1 MKRAYLLHS
10 LASAAL
16 VTIFSF
22 YGPSLSPAKA
32 QDKPQ
37 PPVVTTPIKTPP
49 ADLHQ
54 ALNVNELKIEMAE
67 SQLKLRPS
75 DKTTS
80 ELIAALEEFLNQNC
94 FGELAKTLSYSGPPK
109 DEQCISRME
118 RLLQVNPDNPAALC
132 LRDGLEAQS
141 CKEAYRRQRL
151 VPFTGNNMPD
161 LDPALKVGA
170 SAYEKALLEKI
181 QQDLAPLDVKWAA
194 AKTDE
199 EKKTIIEAALPSYER
214 MMNTACRI
222 VVLRVSRVKED
233 KKEEAP
239 EIKEARERL
248 NKIPENLRAEYQEKM
263 IADAE
268 EQLAHVARNNDPVA
282 IAKITALI
290 TAIRNPG
297 TELAPLTAE
306 NSERL
311 RYVLPQ
317 CTDVLRAM
325 KQRLGDFPAPLCH
338 TDGWYSPQCIS
349 AIKAYRAKV
358 REEAEIKK
366 RKAAGE
372 KPRDNIASF

>member
-1 MKRAYLLHS
+1 MKRA
-10 LASAAL
+10 
-16 VTIFSF
+16 
-22 YGPSLSPAKA
+22 SLSFWSTLAFSLSIFFLWERIISPALA
-32 QDKPQ
+32 DDKPL
-37 PPVVTTPIKTPP
+37 PPVVTTPAKSPP

-94 FGELAKTLSYSGPPK
+94 FGDLAKTLSYSGPPK
-109 DEQCISRME
+109 DEKCIARME
-118 RLLQVNPDNPAALC
+118 KLLLVNPDNPAALC
-132 LRDGLEAQS
+132 LRDGLDAQS

-151 VPFTGNNMPD
+151 VAFMGNNMPD

-170 SAYEKALLEKI
+170 SAYEKALLDKI
-181 QQDLAPLDVKWAA
+181 QLDLAPLDAQWTQ
-194 AKTDE
+194 AKTDD

-222 VVLRVSRVKED
+222 VVLRVSRIKED
-233 KKEEAP
+233 KKEEDP

-248 NKIPENLRAEYQEKM
+248 SKIPENLRGEYQEKM
-263 IADAE
+263 ISDAE
-268 EQLAHVARNNDPVA
+268 EKLAQVARNKDPAA
-282 IAKITALI
+282 IARITALI

-297 TELAPLTAE
+297 IEQSPLTAN

-317 CTDVLRAM
+317 CADVLKAM

-349 AIKAYRAKV
+349 AIKSYRARV
-358 REEAEIKK
+358 REEAENKK

-372 KPRDNIASF
+372 KPRDSIASF